1 MIKTTNFVQ
10 LQKIHT
16 SVSLTGLKQVSRLRK
31 HVRTYV
37 RTRSNVT
44 QSCLERK
51 KRKREREKKIVQ
63 TDSIERSQRCLVTRV
78 RLRNGCASH
87 SHRIRTICNGL
98 NRCVALF
105 VLRKRERTA
114 RKYDFSPVVIE
125 SNTAPPFLFLPL
137 PLLPCREH
145 ELFGIVDN
153 VITAIYLR
161 SLY

>member
-1 MIKTTNFVQ
+1 M
-10 LQKIHT
+10 
-16 SVSLTGLKQVSRLRK
+16 
-31 HVRTYV
+31 
-37 RTRSNVT
+37 
-44 QSCLERK
+44 
-51 KRKREREKKIVQ
+51 Q
-63 TDSIERSQRCLVTRV
+63 TDSIEGSQRCLVTRV

-125 SNTAPPFLFLPL
+125 SNTGPPSLFLSL

-161 SLY
+161 SLYWFSSILLSLSLSPLPSHSPSKLDRGSRSHRRRKFHPFVRQYTRRVTPGQTFN

>member
-31 HVRTYV
+31 HV

-125 SNTAPPFLFLPL
+125 SNTATSPPSLFLPL

>member
-1 MIKTTNFVQ
+1 M
-10 LQKIHT
+10 
-16 SVSLTGLKQVSRLRK
+16 
-31 HVRTYV
+31 
-37 RTRSNVT
+37 
-44 QSCLERK
+44 
-51 KRKREREKKIVQ
+51 Q
-63 TDSIERSQRCLVTRV
+63 TDSIEGSQRCLVTRV

-125 SNTAPPFLFLPL
+125 SNTGPPSLFLSL

-161 SLY
+161 SLYWFSSILLSLPSPLTLHPSWIAARGRTGGGNSIRSYDNTPGESHQARRLIK